1 MKKKIPSCR
10 IVFLSCFMC
19 MLKSPVSSLSSTI
32 LGYPAILP
40 DWQFLL
46 TEISLFK
53 SLSNKKT
60 CSQQTLFC
68 WCSFSYQP
76 VTGPKISRFFQA
88 TLLSDSVPVFGLS
101 ASINK
106 SSLNLKRGHFRLLSS
121 QAMAPMRTGITRSR
135 PLVLQPYPC
144 SECKRFY
151 GRSAVDMTLF
161 MGAHNQVLMFA
172 RSVAIM
178 YLCRV
183 FSCVS
188 FDYWHTSATLGVSQN
203 GCCLTTAHWPI
214 AVFVFR
220 GC

>member
-1 MKKKIPSCR
+1 M
-10 IVFLSCFMC
+10 
-19 MLKSPVSSLSSTI
+19 
-32 LGYPAILP
+32 
-40 DWQFLL
+40 
-46 TEISLFK
+46 
-53 SLSNKKT
+53 
-60 CSQQTLFC
+60 
-68 WCSFSYQP
+68 CSFFNWP
-76 VTGPKISRFFQA
+76 VTGPKISWFFKP
-88 TLLSDSVPVFGLS
+88 LYLSDSAAVFGLS
-101 ASINK
+101 TSINK
-106 SSLNLKRGHFRLLSS
+106 SSLNLKRGHVCLLSS
-121 QAMAPMRTGITRSR
+121 KVMASMRTGITRSP
-135 PLVLQPYPC
+135 PLALQPYPC

-183 FSCVS
+183 FSFWLLTYFS
-188 FDYWHTSATLGVSQN
+188 NSGEPGVSQN